1 MNEMIDLGGTLRAV
15 TPAQTLAKIEPLLW
29 EQFGIT
35 RVANITGLDN
45 IGIPTYVAIRPGARL
60 LTSAQGKGITHE
72 LAKVSAM
79 MESIEGWHCEN
90 MAVPALFG
98 AYHQLKND
106 YPLITLHPNINHGPF
121 EWVDIESLA
130 IPWGKGIELIS
141 GQEIYFPYTT
151 FHVNTTFFQPGYR
164 YFPPTT
170 NGLASGNTIEEAT
183 CHGIFEVLERE
194 FTVENLLV
202 SHYNQVDLSSITS
215 PHLLALIT
223 SIYRQN
229 LRLEVWDIR
238 TKMAIP
244 AYLVIL
250 HNPDEIRNVGMMMGT
265 GAHFSSVVAL
275 SRALTEA
282 IQARLTIISG
292 SRDDQTPRVY
302 KKIKRIRGDYDEMFA
317 KTSRE
322 KLPFFETKLPRHYS
336 FAECLQDL
344 LTLLTEQ
351 GFNQVIVYNH
361 TREALDIPVVHV
373 MIPGLR
379 YLHGTCFS
387 CSLSRLS

>member
-1 MNEMIDLGGTLRAV
+1 MSEMMDFGGTFRAV
-15 TPAQTLAKIEPLLW
+15 SPKQTLTKIEPMLW
-29 EQFGIT
+29 DKFGIT
-35 RVANITGLDN
+35 RVANITGLDD
-45 IGIPTYVAIRPGARL
+45 IGIPTYVAIRPCAKL

-79 MESIEGWHCEN
+79 MESIEGWHCER
-90 MAVPALFG
+90 MALPALFG
-98 AYHQLKND
+98 TYQKLKND
-106 YPLITLHPNINHGPF
+106 YPMLQLHSHINHGPF
-121 EWVDIESLA
+121 EWVDIESLE

-141 GQEIYFPYTT
+141 GEEIYFPYTT
-151 FHVNTTFFQPGYR
+151 CYVNTTFFQPGYR

-170 NGLASGNTIEEAT
+170 NGLASGNTLEEAI

-194 FTVENLLV
+194 FTVENLFV
-202 SHYNQVDLSSITS
+202 SRYNQVDLSSITS
-215 PHLLALIT
+215 SHLLALIA
-223 SIYRQN
+223 SIQQQN

-238 TKMAIP
+238 TKMNIP
-244 AYLVIL
+244 AYLAIL

-275 SRALTEA
+275 SRAITEA

-302 KKIKRIRGDYDEMFA
+302 QKIKRIRDDYDEMFA
-317 KTSRE
+317 KTSLE
-322 KLPFFETKLPRHYS
+322 KMPFIETRFPEHFS
-336 FAECLQDL
+336 FAQCLNDL
-344 LTLLTEQ
+344 LHVIKEH
-351 GFNQVIVYNH
+351 GFEQVIVYNH
-361 TREALDIPVVHV
+361 TREDLNIPVVHV